1 MDTGG
6 RKGAMSGPITK
17 RPMPQRKKVALLA
30 LAICTLNMPFLLLV
44 EHVQGTPFLPV
55 LVGFYIVSMVALIF
69 YVVREMVRLK
79 RGGR

>member
-1 MDTGG
+1 M
-6 RKGAMSGPITK
+6 K

-44 EHVQGTPFLPV
+44 EHMQGTPLLPV
-55 LVGFYIVSMVALIF
+55 LVGFYVVSMLALVF
-69 YVVREMVRLK
+69 YVVRELVKLK